1 MKIGIV
7 EVYLLGINVLGFIV
21 GLVNSKVRSKK
32 EEGKSDII
40 LAVFSIL
47 GGAIGALISTF
58 VFDRKAEK
66 GNMLSRVIMACLVV
80 IETIV
85 LTVSQFIGLRILFR
99 PASWTFRSI

>member
-47 GGAIGALISTF
+47 GGQYAFKSDNGVPCCNRNNCIPHL
-58 VFDRKAEK
+58 
-66 GNMLSRVIMACLVV
+66 
-80 IETIV
+80 
-85 LTVSQFIGLRILFR
+85 
-99 PASWTFRSI
+99 